1 MSTTFVRSRYAE
13 LWTVTERL
21 KEVFVWNVD
30 VTHPVEQILCP
41 PVVQSKL
48 DELVGHCHVC

>member
-13 LWTVTERL
+13 LRTVTERL

-30 VTHPVEQILCP
+30 VAHPVEQVLRP

-48 DELVGHCHVC
+48 YELAGHCHVC